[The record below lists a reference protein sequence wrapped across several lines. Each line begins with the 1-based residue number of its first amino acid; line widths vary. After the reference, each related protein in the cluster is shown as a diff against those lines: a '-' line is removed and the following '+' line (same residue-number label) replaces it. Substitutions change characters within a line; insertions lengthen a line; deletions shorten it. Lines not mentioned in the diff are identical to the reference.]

1 MYWKM
6 WKRYGEKPL
15 VVEADNMDEAFKK
28 ARELDDGYCS
38 AQPMDEKETRLHVMA
53 LEYKASKKANERMMN
68 TTIWQACKILGYD
81 ANNIKSNYAVF
92 HELYKMYYEEELAK
106 AV

>member
-38 AQPMDEKETRLHVMA
+38 AQPMDEKETRLHEASKPKVPPASVMA
-53 LEYKASKKANERMMN
+53 KMAEAYRECDWDKLDWM
-68 TTIWQACKILGYD
+68 CKVAEQSGYD
-81 ANNIKSNYAVF
+81 TEATGDLLNKLVHAV
-92 HELYKMYYEEELAK
+92 
-106 AV
+106 

>member
-6 WKRYGEKPL
+6 WKRYGEKPF

-38 AQPMDEKETRLHVMA
+38 AQPMDEKETRLHEASKPKVPPANVMA
-53 LEYKASKKANERMMN
+53 KMAEAYRECDWDKLDWLCKVAEQSDYDTEGLEEKLFNLQR
-68 TTIWQACKILGYD
+68 TL
-81 ANNIKSNYAVF
+81 
-92 HELYKMYYEEELAK
+92 
-106 AV
+106 